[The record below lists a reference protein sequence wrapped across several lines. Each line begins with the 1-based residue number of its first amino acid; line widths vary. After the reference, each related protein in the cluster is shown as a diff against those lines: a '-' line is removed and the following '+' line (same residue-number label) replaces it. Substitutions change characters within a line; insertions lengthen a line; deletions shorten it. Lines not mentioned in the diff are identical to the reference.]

1 MKKSN
6 LIIFAITISVLV
18 GGTIIVSCES
28 EKVKESQN
36 ITPPQ
41 ELDNDSRYYTRQY
54 EVYTLEGCEY
64 IVVSAGS
71 MRWGSHKS
79 NCKNLIHIK
88 NEEVHI
94 AN

>member
-1 MKKSN
+1 MKKSI
-6 LIIFAITISVLV
+6 LIIFAITVSVWIT
-18 GGTIIVSCES
+18 GTIIVSCES
-28 EKVKESQN
+28 ERVKESQK

-64 IVVSAGS
+64 IVVGAGS
-71 MRWGSHKS
+71 LRWGSHKG
-79 NCKNLIHIK
+79 NCKSPIHIK
-88 NEEVHI
+88 NEEVHT